1 MDLDTENRIA
11 ALLLKEAAELRR
23 QAQQEGALAY
33 LREPTVRSRPNSRF
47 LSATV
52 RGVQQA
58 NRVVEVNEMWRL
70 RDKQLELDNK
80 LKGIRNVSNSRI
92 GYKDI
97 CESRTST
104 SREGN
109 EIDNCASANLSSK
122 KRPVEGF
129 DPMEDEGLKDDEID
143 QFLQSRVKRGRGSV
157 GSRMD
162 ETGPYLPRS
171 PDPKNI
177 FESDDEMPHRARAV
191 LGPKKPYS
199 LKSSESS
206 SDDEPHPQ
214 KKKKKSKVESSKRHT
229 RKHKSK
235 ETSKEKRK
243 RKDKKSK
250 HHKS

>member
-11 ALLLKEAAELRR
+11 SLLLKEAAELRR
-23 QAQQEGALAY
+23 QAQKEGALAY

-47 LSATV
+47 LTATV

-58 NRVVEVNEMWRL
+58 NRADEVNEMWRL

-80 LKGIRNVSNSRI
+80 LRGIRNESNSRR

-104 SREGN
+104 SRERN

-177 FESDDEMPHRARAV
+177 FEMPNRARVV

-214 KKKKKSKVESSKRHT
+214 KKKKSKSESSKRHT

-235 ETSKEKRK
+235 EKRK
-243 RKDKKSK
+243 RKKDKKSK